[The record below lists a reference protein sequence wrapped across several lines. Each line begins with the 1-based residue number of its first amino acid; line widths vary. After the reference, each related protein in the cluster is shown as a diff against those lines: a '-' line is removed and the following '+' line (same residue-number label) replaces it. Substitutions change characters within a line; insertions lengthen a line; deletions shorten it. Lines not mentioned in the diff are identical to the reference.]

1 VASHVGADTRVIVV
15 GDVHGCLDELQS
27 LLVRVGYDRDADQ
40 LLLVG
45 DLVNKGPKS
54 AEVVRFVRESGA
66 LCVRG
71 NHDDAA
77 LSAFYQWRASGGD
90 MTAIALKYAYVAQL
104 SPDDVAF
111 LEQLPFTLSIPA
123 HNAIVVHA
131 GIVPGV
137 DLREQRPVDLYKM
150 RFLQREGSDQS
161 DAGRWRALEKA
172 KHAAEGSPTPL
183 KWAPLWPGPVHV
195 YFGHAASTGLQVG
208 SHSCDTWGRI
218 IGLTSYVAMV
228 WSSKSHSRLVLILDA
243 ATVVSLRLASCRC
256 VVFTEATFICGSQLG
271 KRLGDT

>member
-1 VASHVGADTRVIVV
+1 MASHVTADTRVIIV
-15 GDVHGCLDELQS
+15 GDVHGCLDELQA
-27 LLVRVGYDRDADQ
+27 LLARVGYDGAVDQ
-40 LLLVG
+40 LVLVG

-54 AEVVRFVRESGA
+54 PEVVRFVRESGA

-90 MTAIALKYAYVAQL
+90 LTAIAPKYAYVVQL

-137 DLREQRPVDLYKM
+137 DLHAQQPVDLYKM
-150 RFLQREGSDQS
+150 RFLQREEGDKSGS
-161 DAGRWRALEKA
+161 GRWRALEKA
-172 KHAAEGSPTPL
+172 KHAAKGTPTPL

-208 SHSCDTWGRI
+208 SRSCDTRRRLT
-218 IGLTSYVAMV
+218 GLTSDGGVV
-228 WSSKSHSRLVLILDA
+228 WSSKSRSRLVWTLDA
-243 ATVVSLRLASCRC
+243 ATVVTSRLASCQC
-256 VVFTEATFICGSQLG
+256 VVSTETPIIRGGQM
-271 KRLGDT
+271 D